1 MLRCLFPP
9 PGTVPA
15 GTEQRGGDGAR
26 AAAGAGVS
34 PQPAPARAPPVAPA
48 STALAP
54 ASPGGGNRGRD
65 SGPSGRGWAHGPSS
79 RPLSQ
84 RRAPAPAPHRLTP
97 RGPPP
102 KPSAEKRP
110 QNPTHLPSG
119 LDKGY
124 ELLRPARSRACV
136 RRGWGRGWRGSSSQ
150 ELRFPEAPG
159 HGQPPF
165 PAGGSTRGALGGVV
179 RLEGMRRSRLFP
191 SRESTGLHPPHE
203 RSLAGRA
210 LTSGTRSLVCAARGA
225 GRAALEGPQPRALGG
240 QGVPPPKA

>member
-1 MLRCLFPP
+1 MP
-9 PGTVPA
+9 VPA
-15 GTEQRGGDGAR
+15 AWHCTCGDR
-26 AAAGAGVS
+26 AAWRRWRPGCRRGTGAGVGVS

-124 ELLRPARSRACV
+124 ELLGPARSRACV
-136 RRGWGRGWRGSSSQ
+136 RRGWGRGWRASSSQ

-165 PAGGSTRGALGGVV
+165 PGRWEHTWRSRPGGAAGGDAKKPAFSFSREYGAASPTRGPLPG
-179 RLEGMRRSRLFP
+179 
-191 SRESTGLHPPHE
+191 E
-203 RSLAGRA
+203 R
-210 LTSGTRSLVCAARGA
+210 
-225 GRAALEGPQPRALGG
+225 
-240 QGVPPPKA
+240 